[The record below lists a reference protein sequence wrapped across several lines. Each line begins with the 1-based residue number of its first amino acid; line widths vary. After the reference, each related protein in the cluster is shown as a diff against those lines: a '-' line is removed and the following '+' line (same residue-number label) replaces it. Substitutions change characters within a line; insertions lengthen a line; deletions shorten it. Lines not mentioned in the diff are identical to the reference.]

1 MTDKSVLLS
10 FATMIREQLD
20 MELKKGYASI
30 KAGRVYSADEVDELL
45 EKEFDLKFTPTK
57 RRPHA
62 PNNCFD

>member
-1 MTDKSVLLS
+1 MTDKSILLS
-10 FATMIREQLD
+10 VATMTREQLD
-20 MELKKGYASI
+20 TELKKGYASI

-45 EKEFDLKFTPTK
+45 AKEFDLKSTPTK

>member
-1 MTDKSVLLS
+1 MINTSTPLSVSTMT
-10 FATMIREQLD
+10 REQLD
-20 MELKKGYASI
+20 TELKKGYASI

>member
-1 MTDKSVLLS
+1 MINTSTPLSVSTMT
-10 FATMIREQLD
+10 REQLD

-45 EKEFDLKFTPTK
+45 AKEFDLKFTPTK